1 MRQRNLV
8 FLVATLLLLAS
19 LPSFAQS
26 WAGRGRLQGEIR
38 TEADKPIEGAKI
50 WLRMDAT
57 KAIDPQNPGDGPGVI
72 TTSKYGKWSVLGL
85 AQGEWRGEILKDGDL
100 PSEGTIKGL
109 GGGGPPPPLIIKLKV
124 AGQQQA
130 AATPQK
136 PNPAM
141 EHITKGNDL
150 LTAQKYPEARAEYE
164 QALTTLEPENHP
176 AILRGVARTYWQEKN
191 GDQAIATLKKALE
204 IKPDDVESLR
214 LLVNLLVATGHE
226 AEAKDY
232 MAKLPQ
238 GETVDPATLLN
249 IGIKLYNEGLK
260 TKNDAKLGEALQEFD
275 RVVKENPQLGDAYY
289 YRGLTYLAMNKTAEA
304 KADFQKVVE
313 LDPNGANAK
322 DAREF
327 LKGL

>member
-26 WAGRGRLQGEIR
+26 WAGKGRLQGEIR
-38 TEADKPIEGAKI
+38 DESDKPIEGAKI

-57 KAIDPQNPGDGPGVI
+57 KPIDPQNPGDGPGVI

-85 AQGEWRGEILKDGDL
+85 AQGEWRVLILKDGYL
-100 PSEGTIKGL
+100 PSEGTIKVL
-109 GGGGPPPPLIIKLKV
+109 EGGAPPPPIIIKLKV
-124 AGQQQA
+124 AQQQA

-136 PNPAM
+136 QNPAL
-141 EHITKGNDL
+141 EHIQKGNDL
-150 LTAQKYPEARAEYE
+150 LTANKYPEARAEYE

-176 AILRGVARTYWQEKN
+176 AILRGIARTYWQEKN
-191 GDQAIATLKKALE
+191 GEQAVATLKKALE

-226 AEAKDY
+226 AEAKEY

-249 IGIKLYNEGLK
+249 IGIKLYNDK
-260 TKNDAKLGEALQEFD
+260 KLPEALQEFD
-275 RVVKENPQLGDAYY
+275 RVVKENPQLADAYY
-289 YRGLTYLAMNKTAEA
+289 YRGLTYLALNKTPEA
-304 KADFQKVVE
+304 KADFQKVID

-322 DAREF
+322 EAREF